1 MVNGL
6 CVNKHVDF
14 TASWN
19 SCKDEYNYIS
29 LWVHISLKSHKI
41 CADVYLFHLG
51 ICRFFIWVYLF
62 HLGTCRFFIWVY
74 LFHLGTCRFFIW
86 VYRFH
91 LGTCRFFIWVYLFQ
105 RFSSFYNSPHEGFH
119 ISN

>member
-14 TASWN
+14 TAS
-19 SCKDEYNYIS
+19 STHVSLVKDEYNYIS

-86 VYRFH
+86 VY
-91 LGTCRFFIWVYLFQ
+91 LFQ